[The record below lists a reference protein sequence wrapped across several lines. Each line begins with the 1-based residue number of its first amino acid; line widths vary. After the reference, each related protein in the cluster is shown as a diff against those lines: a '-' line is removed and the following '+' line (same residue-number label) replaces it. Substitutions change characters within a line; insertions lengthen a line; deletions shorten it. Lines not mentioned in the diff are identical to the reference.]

1 MRELAHFAERV
12 VLGVHGGTPSAPQ
25 PAGAGSL
32 PERVERFE
40 AQLIRDA
47 LAINH
52 GDIKSTLEALG
63 IPRKTFYDKLQRHGI
78 DRQEYTGGAIAAP
91 PRPAQPA
98 PAGSAGLPGVAPS
111 SRIRPK
117 SPAS

>member
-12 VLGVHGGTPSAPQ
+12 VLGVHGGTPLSAPQ

-47 LAINH
+47 LAVNH

-78 DRQEYTGGAIAAP
+78 DRQEYTGGA
-91 PRPAQPA
+91 
-98 PAGSAGLPGVAPS
+98 LE
-111 SRIRPK
+111 
-117 SPAS
+117 

>member
-1 MRELAHFAERV
+1 M
-12 VLGVHGGTPSAPQ
+12 PQ

-47 LAINH
+47 LAVNH

-78 DRQEYTGGAIAAP
+78 DRQNTPAA
-91 PRPAQPA
+91 RWNSAAAAAQPA
-98 PAGSAGLPGVAPS
+98 PAGSAGLPGAAPS